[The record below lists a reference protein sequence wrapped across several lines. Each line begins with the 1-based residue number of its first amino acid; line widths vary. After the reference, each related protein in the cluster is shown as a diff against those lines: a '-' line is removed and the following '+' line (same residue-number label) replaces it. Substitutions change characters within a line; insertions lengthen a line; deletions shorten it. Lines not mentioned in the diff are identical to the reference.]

1 MKTIYNWKF
10 FTLVLALLHI
20 ADLFILP
27 FGTMCDS
34 LAYTSY
40 GFDLAGA
47 SLFDSNEI
55 PFPSYASN
63 PYFPIGYPLILSFFI
78 SLFGKSFFLPLYI
91 FQHSLIVFAQGMFL
105 KLIHNSKAILIS
117 AFLLFF
123 LTPEFHIY
131 PQSVMSEGP
140 AISLHAIL
148 ILSLIQ
154 FIKNGSGL
162 SYLFFAIS
170 AIFLPMIRIMPFPV
184 ITGLL
189 ALLFLFKQINLKT
202 ALKVEAP
209 CLLGIILVPVLNL
222 VLIGKPV
229 LTTSSGKHLHDR
241 TIFSHN
247 FPLIEDNEA
256 QKKIISLIGED
267 KYRRPHWE
275 VEGSLKEAGLD
286 LGFEVDNLLKSAST
300 PYFKLYPLEILKKT
314 LHFSWKTLSSTNE
327 HEFGISPKFK
337 TDAVAAENQFYIKPM
352 GDLWANYLKDFR
364 FNYIS
369 YFYLFSIA
377 IILLRGSNY
386 FYLIIS
392 LYPLIGILLSSV
404 ISWDDPRRLREF
416 IMSMLLL
423 GLLCLTSKGKQTS
436 SSES

>member
-1 MKTIYNWKF
+1 
-10 FTLVLALLHI
+10 
-20 ADLFILP
+20 
-27 FGTMCDS
+27 MCDS

-47 SLFDSNEI
+47 SLFDPNEI

-63 PYFPIGYPLILSFFI
+63 PYFPIGYPLIIKIFV
-78 SLFGKSFFLPLYI
+78 SLFYKSFFLPLYI

-105 KLIHNSKAILIS
+105 KLVNNSKTLVIS

-154 FIKNGSGL
+154 FIKTGSKL
-162 SYLFFAIS
+162 NYLLFAIS
-170 AIFLPMIRIMPFPV
+170 AILLPMIRIMPFPV

-189 ALLFLFKQINLKT
+189 GLLFIFKQINLKA
-202 ALKVEAP
+202 ALKLEAP
-209 CLLGIILVPVLNL
+209 CLVGIILVPILNL
-222 VLIGKPV
+222 ALIGKPV

-247 FPLIEDNEA
+247 FPLITGNES
-256 QKKIISLIGED
+256 QEKIISLIGED

-275 VEGSLKEAGLD
+275 VEGSLREAGLD

-314 LHFSWKTLSSTNE
+314 LHFTWETLSSRNE

-337 TDAVAAENQFYIKPM
+337 TDALAAENQFYIKPM

-369 YFYLFSIA
+369 YLYFLSIA
-377 IILLRGSNY
+377 VVLLRGGNY
-386 FYLIIS
+386 FYLIIG
-392 LYPLIGILLSSV
+392 LYPLLGILLSSA

-416 IMSMLLL
+416 ILSILIL
-423 GLLCLTSKGKQTS
+423 GLLCLTSKVKQTA
-436 SSES
+436 SSEN